1 MHKLDALREQNSPKE
16 SKRVGSSTWI
26 ILIIAISLIILS
38 VSLILS
44 LIIRHCFSKLKKDR
58 RTKLHRN
65 VERSGMVD
73 TDQEKRPE
81 QQIELKPIDNIATQQ
96 ATNTPKEPLQLPSVE
111 ILPV

>member
-1 MHKLDALREQNSPKE
+1 
-16 SKRVGSSTWI
+16 
-26 ILIIAISLIILS
+26 
-38 VSLILS
+38 
-44 LIIRHCFSKLKKDR
+44 
-58 RTKLHRN
+58 
-65 VERSGMVD
+65 MVV